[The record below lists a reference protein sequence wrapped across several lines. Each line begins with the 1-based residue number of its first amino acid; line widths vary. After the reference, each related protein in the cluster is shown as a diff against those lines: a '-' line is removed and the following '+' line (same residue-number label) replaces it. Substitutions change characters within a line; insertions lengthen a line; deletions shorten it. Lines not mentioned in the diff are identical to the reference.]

1 MHTSRKILHI
11 DMDAFYA
18 SVEQRDNPE
27 LRGKPIAVGGGEKR
41 GVLTTCSY
49 EARKFG
55 VRSAMP
61 GFKAKALCP
70 EIIFVRPR
78 FEAYSEVSKK
88 IREIF
93 SRYTDLI
100 EPLSLD
106 EAYLDVTICKKDIT
120 YATDIAK
127 AIRADIFSETQLTA
141 SAGVSYSKFIA
152 KVASDI
158 NKPDGITIV
167 KPHQAEAFLEKLS
180 IEKFYGVGKV
190 TAKKMKALGIHT
202 GADLKEWRRVD
213 LIKKFGKSGGF
224 YHDIVRGIDN
234 RPVQP
239 NRIRKSLAVERTVD
253 DNLSTLPELEEKLE
267 DIVIKLIER
276 LDRHEKYGRTLTLKL
291 KTSSFDIITRSKSL
305 SHPISEKDDIRA
317 LAFQLLRDNY
327 QPDMEI
333 RLVGLTSSNFDE
345 VKEQK
350 TDDSQLSFEW

>member
-1 MHTSRKILHI
+1 MRKILHI

-49 EARKFG
+49 EARVFG

-70 EIIFVRPR
+70 DIIFVKPR
-78 FEAYSEVSKK
+78 FDAYYEVSKK

-106 EAYLDVTICKKDIT
+106 EAYLDVTECKLPLV
-120 YATDIAK
+120 YATDIAL
-127 AIRADIFSETQLTA
+127 AIKKDIHEELDLTA

-158 NKPDGITIV
+158 NKPDGLTVI
-167 KPHQAEAFLEKLS
+167 KPHQAEAFLEELA
-180 IEKFYGVGKV
+180 IDKFYGVGKV
-190 TAKKMKALGIHT
+190 TARKMKDLGIAK
-202 GADLKEWRRVD
+202 GADLKKWRRVD
-213 LIKKFGKSGGF
+213 LIKAFGKVGGF

-234 RPVQP
+234 RPVTP
-239 NRIRKSLAVERTVD
+239 HRERKSVGVERTVD
-253 DNLSTLPELEEKLE
+253 ENLTTLIELEEKIE
-267 DIVIKLIER
+267 EIVDKLVLR
-276 LDRHEKYGRTLTLKL
+276 LQKHEKYGRTITLKL
-291 KTSSFDIITRSKSL
+291 KNASFDILTRSKTKGS
-305 SHPISEKDDIRA
+305 PISSSAEIRVIA
-317 LAFQLLRDNY
+317 LSLLRDNFE
-327 QPDMEI
+327 QDMSI
-333 RLVGLTSSNFDE
+333 RLVGLTSSNFE
-345 VKEQK
+345 KEPL
-350 TDDSQLSFEW
+350 DDDPNGQLSFEW

>member
-1 MHTSRKILHI
+1 
-11 DMDAFYA
+11 MDAFYA
-18 SVEQRDNPE
+18 SVEQRDDPS

-70 EIIFVRPR
+70 DIIFVKPR
-78 FEAYSEVSKK
+78 FEAYSEVSKQ

-106 EAYLDVTICKKDIT
+106 EAYLDVTVCKKEIT

-127 AIRADIFSETQLTA
+127 AIKADIQTDTGLTA
-141 SAGVSYSKFIA
+141 SAGISYCKFIA
-152 KVASDI
+152 KVASDMD
-158 NKPDGITIV
+158 KPDGLTIV
-167 KPHQAEAFLEKLS
+167 KPHQAEAFLERLA

-190 TAKKMKALGIHT
+190 TAKKMKELGIHS
-202 GADLKEWRRVD
+202 GKDLKEWRRVD

-234 RPVQP
+234 RPVKP
-239 NRIRKSLAVERTVD
+239 NRIRKSIAVERTVD
-253 DNLSTLPELEEKLE
+253 ENLKSLEELEAKLE
-267 DIVIKLIER
+267 DIVVKLIDRLER
-276 LDRHEKYGRTLTLKL
+276 YQKYGRTLTLKL
-291 KTSSFDIITRSKSL
+291 KTASFDIITRSKSM
-305 SHPISEKDDIRA
+305 SYPISDQEEIRT
-317 LAFQLLRDNY
+317 LAFKLLRDNY
-327 QPDMEI
+327 TPEMSI
-333 RLVGLTSSNFDE
+333 RLVGLTSSNFPDA
-345 VKEQK
+345 K
-350 TDDSQLSFEW
+350 TEADSDGQLSFDW